1 MRADGSSKYQEKWG
15 YFPSVGAAWN
25 ISEEGFMK
33 DQKWVDYLKLRASWG
48 KLGNDKV
55 AASDGFASITQD
67 MGTSGIFGGSAVPGY
82 SIFVKFCWVGW
93 EVVYETNVGL
103 DFSTLNSRL
112 TIEADWYY
120 RLTQNAVI
128 DAPLPMGA
136 GNLLGNRGEILNTG
150 VELSFNWADKIG
162 KDFSYYIGANLT
174 T

>member
-1 MRADGSSKYQEKWG
+1 MDVKTGDDGTTYRGVSWFGRVSYDYKGKYLLSATMRADGSSKYQEKWG

-82 SIFVKFCWVGW
+82 
-93 EVVYETNVGL
+93 
-103 DFSTLNSRL
+103 
-112 TIEADWYY
+112 
-120 RLTQNAVI
+120 
-128 DAPLPMGA
+128 
-136 GNLLGNRGEILNTG
+136 
-150 VELSFNWADKIG
+150 
-162 KDFSYYIGANLT
+162 T